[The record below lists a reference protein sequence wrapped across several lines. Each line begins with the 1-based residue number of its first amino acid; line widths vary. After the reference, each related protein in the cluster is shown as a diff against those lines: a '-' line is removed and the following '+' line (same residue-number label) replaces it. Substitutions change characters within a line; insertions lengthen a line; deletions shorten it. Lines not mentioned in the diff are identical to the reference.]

1 MTLARDMNF
10 LDILYMESKQKENA
24 KRVVESDTDL
34 ISELSESVQ
43 KTKVD
48 LSKNL
53 KQILSKLQETEEI
66 SEFVGEIDLKID
78 SAEFLL
84 NAHLEE
90 QTNA

>member
-1 MTLARDMNF
+1 M
-10 LDILYMESKQKENA
+10 
-24 KRVVESDTDL
+24 ESDTDL
-34 ISELSESVQ
+34 ISELSESIQ

-53 KQILSKLQETEEI
+53 KQILAKLQESEDI

-90 QTNA
+90 QKNA